1 MKIVGASNENKF
13 VLLPV
18 RTVFKYSFFSRTI
31 TEYRLEL
38 PPTGCSSLAVD
49 SVLERGSAELDILQ
63 PLLII
68 NLSWHSGGNGWS
80 ASIAGH
86 IAPKNRK
93 TKTEDHVTTKCI
105 KLLTLGSMSTSTW
118 LYFFPATVRMWNFHM
133 HTVAG
138 KKCSTSISDPFSF
151 TSVLLRPVYSD
162 TTQLNVELRRQS
174 VYSDPPT
181 QLNSTLSCVAING
194 P

>member
-38 PPTGCSSLAVD
+38 PPTGCSSFAVD
-49 SVLERGSAELDILQ
+49 SVLARGSAELDILQ

-105 KLLTLGSMSTSTW
+105 KLLTLGSMSTITW

-133 HTVAG
+133 RTVAG

-162 TTQLNVELRRQS
+162 TTQLNSTSSCVGKVSIATRRR
-174 VYSDPPT
+174 
-181 QLNSTLSCVAING
+181 NSTRRWVASL
-194 P
+194 